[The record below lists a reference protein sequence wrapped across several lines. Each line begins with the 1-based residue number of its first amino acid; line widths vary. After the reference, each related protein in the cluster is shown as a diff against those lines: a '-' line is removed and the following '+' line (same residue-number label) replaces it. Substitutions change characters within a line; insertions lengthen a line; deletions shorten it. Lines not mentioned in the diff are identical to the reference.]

1 MKVKGQWKLM
11 GVTEMVKDNLSPR
24 FKKCIVC
31 PYRFE
36 ERQIGLFKVLERE
49 PRFSCEAK
57 ACSANISDKHICDK
71 N

>member
-1 MKVKGQWKLM
+1 MAVSDDVMLR
-11 GVTEMVKDNLSPR
+11 KD
-24 FKKCIVC
+24 
-31 PYRFE
+31 RFE
-36 ERQIGLFKVLERE
+36 ERQIRLFKVLERE